1 MAGKQRKTIDFL
13 NYAKD
18 DIHWWSTWFNQFML
32 SVLVLL
38 FRKSVKQGANLTWS
52 IIELFAKHFFGL
64 YLIRQLYFNSKFQFK
79 LKTKCVL
86 GITVLINL
94 AQIARYIDL
103 ERQGLNWWSA
113 IYLRDIIIY
122 FVIFVQ
128 MLVEYLL
135 WPNKIYKW
143 RQDLVFEQRFTSA
156 NEDVS
161 ENYIR
166 KNIQSIV
173 EQIAEEGEENEE
185 KLNQKI
191 E

>member
-1 MAGKQRKTIDFL
+1 M
-13 NYAKD
+13 
-18 DIHWWSTWFNQFML
+18 
-32 SVLVLL
+32 
-38 FRKSVKQGANLTWS
+38 
-52 IIELFAKHFFGL
+52 
-64 YLIRQLYFNSKFQFK
+64 
-79 LKTKCVL
+79 L

-143 RQDLVFEQRFTSA
+143 RQDLVFEQRFSSA

-173 EQIAEEGEENEE
+173 EQIAEEGEENDE
-185 KLNQKI
+185 KLNHKI